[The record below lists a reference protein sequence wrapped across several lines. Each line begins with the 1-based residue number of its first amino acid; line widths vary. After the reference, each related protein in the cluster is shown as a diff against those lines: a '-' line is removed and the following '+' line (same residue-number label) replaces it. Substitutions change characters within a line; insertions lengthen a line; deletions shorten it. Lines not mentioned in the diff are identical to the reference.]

1 MGKNCRFS
9 AGLALLVLLLF
20 SMALADGV
28 QVHFLDVG
36 QADAILILE
45 ESGGIRRTMMIDTGD
60 RKTARQVTAYVR
72 ARGVEQLEWL
82 VLTHPHA
89 DHIGGAA
96 YLMESLPVGSCLLPS
111 IETNTATYGR
121 VAERLEEFAISRVY
135 PNPGDRFSLGSAA
148 FTVMAPHPVA
158 YPVANDWSIVLM
170 MEAAGRRVL
179 FTGDAQVRSE
189 EDMLAFSKQL
199 PLGADVLKV
208 GHHGS
213 DSSSSYGFIQAVSPE
228 IAVVSCG
235 RDEQREYPMEDVWQN
250 LLDAGVARVY
260 LTRMQGTVVLDIRPD
275 GEMRVTTEK

>member
-1 MGKNCRFS
+1 MGRVCRLP
-9 AGLALLVLLLF
+9 AVLVLLALLLC
-20 SMALADGV
+20 SMALAEGV

-45 ESGGIRRTMMIDTGD
+45 ESGGIRRAMMIDTGD

-72 ARGVEQLEWL
+72 EQGVTQLEWL

-96 YLMESLPVGSCLLPS
+96 YLMESLPVGSCLLPPV
-111 IETNTATYGR
+111 ETTTAIYGR
-121 VAERLEEFAISRVY
+121 VAQHLEEYAISRAY
-135 PNPGDRFSLGSAA
+135 PGPGDRFFLGCAV

-158 YPVANDWSIVLM
+158 YPLANDWSIVLM
-170 MEAAGRRVL
+170 MEVAGRRVL

-189 EDMLAFSKQL
+189 EDMLAFREQL
-199 PLGADVLKV
+199 PLRADVLKV

-213 DSSSSYGFIQAVSPE
+213 DTSSSYGFVQAVSPE

-235 RDEQREYPMEDVWQN
+235 KDEQREYPMEDVWQN
-250 LLDAGVARVY
+250 LLDAGVSRVY
-260 LTRMQGTVVLDIRPD
+260 LTRMQGTVVLEIRPD
-275 GEMRVTTEK
+275 GEMRVTTER